1 MWPLSSITDSPGD
14 RALEWAQVARARPSE
29 LKYQYLLIYETSWHE
44 VLVCV
49 CVSVCVFRNKTN
61 AIKIAACLRCL
72 NISPSRLHPL
82 PRRDCCSA
90 TDTTFFSVLGFPKF
104 LTSQAFTL
112 L

>member
-49 CVSVCVFRNKTN
+49 CQCVCIQEQDKRHKNSSM
-61 AIKIAACLRCL
+61 LEM
-72 NISPSRLHPL
+72 PQY
-82 PRRDCCSA
+82 
-90 TDTTFFSVLGFPKF
+90 FSL
-104 LTSQAFTL
+104 QAPPTAPP
-112 L
+112 